1 MLVPNYTL
9 LPRVIDGH
17 TVYDTV
23 RMLPGPAAIVHVH
36 RTRDE
41 LLRVHVSGPELA
53 GFTAALHDGT
63 EIAWLKS
70 KGVNL

>member
-1 MLVPNYTL
+1 MLAQNLL
-9 LPRVIDGH
+9 LPRVVDGH

-23 RMLPGPAAIVHVH
+23 RLLPGPAAIVHVH
-36 RTRDE
+36 RNRDE

-53 GFTAALHDGT
+53 GFTAALEAGT
-63 EIAWLKS
+63 EIAWLIS